1 LKVSSTLPMI
11 RHQWSSTE
19 HRSGP
24 WEGTTSMQETAYW
37 HTRITV
43 LVVMA
48 LCSYCRRKWRHGTQY
63 LLFMAAL
70 GLQNVAAQCSVLSV

>member
-1 LKVSSTLPMI
+1 
-11 RHQWSSTE
+11 
-19 HRSGP
+19 
-24 WEGTTSMQETAYW
+24 MQETAYW